1 MGMFDYLRSSYDLGE
16 EFTEVELHTKDIEEY
31 GIGGTMSHYWLDP
44 HGYLY
49 YIDYWHT
56 ADFVEIKEGDEGY
69 NDKMKFL
76 NFQWVPNGNK
86 GKVSPW
92 LITKYVEVYPSTW
105 DGQWEDWPRCKIHF
119 KYGRLMD
126 YDITTGR

>member
-1 MGMFDYLRSSYDLGE
+1 MFDYLRSSYDLGE

-49 YIDYWHT
+49 VIDYSHT
-56 ADFVEIKEGDEGY
+56 ADFVELKEGDEGF
-69 NDKMKFL
+69 NDKKSFL
-76 NFQWVPNGNK
+76 NFTWKPNGNK